1 MRHLAPCAAAVVAL
15 MRIAQAAPNYAVP
28 AMALS
33 VTGAAMAQAPA
44 EPVASKVVG
53 RWLYDQKGN
62 KIGSVR
68 SLSDDGQTA
77 VIMTGSYFQPGS
89 HEATIS
95 VAALSVVSG
104 HVTLR
109 TGVAEALN
117 SVSQERR

>member
-1 MRHLAPCAAAVVAL
+1 MKHLAPCAATVVAL

-44 EPVASKVVG
+44 EPVTSKVVG
-53 RWLYDQKGN
+53 RWLYNQKGN

-68 SLSDDGQTA
+68 SLSDNGQTA
-77 VIMTGSYFQPGS
+77 VIMIGSYFQPGS

-95 VAALSVVSG
+95 VTALSVVSG
-104 HVTLR
+104 DVTLR
-109 TGVAEALN
+109 TGTAEALN
-117 SVSQERR
+117 SVSRERR